1 MSCFHRLFNNELTV
15 SYVNAKIR
23 SSYTRIADCAV
34 FSVDKSVTDETIGPE
49 SEEGTTIGPES
60 EDDKTEG
67 DCGV

>member
-1 MSCFHRLFNNELTV
+1 M
-15 SYVNAKIR
+15 NAKIR

-60 EDDKTEG
+60 EDNTTEG